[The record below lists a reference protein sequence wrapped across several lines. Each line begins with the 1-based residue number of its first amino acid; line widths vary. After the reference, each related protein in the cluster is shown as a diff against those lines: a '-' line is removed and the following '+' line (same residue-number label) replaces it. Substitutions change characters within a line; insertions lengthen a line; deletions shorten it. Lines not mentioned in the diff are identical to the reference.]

1 MSRIVL
7 AVLLMSALPL
17 AAQQGTGTISGIV
30 TDAQDAV
37 VVGAQV
43 EVVHLETGA
52 TFRATSNEDGFYT
65 APGMAVGR
73 YEVRATMQG
82 FKKAVRS
89 GITLQVN
96 QNANVNIALQVGQV
110 VESVEVTADAALV
123 DTSGA
128 TLGQVVENRR
138 VQELPLNGRSALALT
153 LMTAGVIS
161 NSGATQS
168 GFGDRGI
175 GLSSISINGGP
186 NSMNAQMLDGNNNT
200 LVYIGEAGVP
210 PAVDAVEE
218 FKVQSGTMSA
228 EYGFTAGGSINLVT
242 KSGTN
247 QFHGTA
253 YEFLRNDKL
262 DARNTYAAR
271 KLPLRYNQ
279 YGGSLGGPLIK
290 NRTFGFFNWE
300 QYLLRK
306 STPRISSVPISTW
319 RDGNLSNY
327 YNANGAIIPIYDPAT
342 LRPNPGGSGQVR
354 DHFPGNIVPRNRFDP
369 IAVKTLNFW
378 PAPNATPTN
387 AFTQSNNFVDS
398 AISRVDWTQIHTK
411 VDHRFN
417 DANSMFVR
425 YTHAEH
431 NPSGNSIFLDPT
443 VGQDRVDD
451 QTNRN
456 AVVSDT
462 HVFSSSL
469 INNLRVGISRQSFI
483 FQAINADKNWPSR
496 LGFPPIVPD
505 DQMPDMD
512 FGFGTIGGQA
522 NGTRA
527 SLSWDIQDMVTKIAG
542 NHTLKAG
549 FNLRMMQGGNK
560 QGSGLSGVY
569 RFGGLTQNPQ
579 ATAGTGADIAG
590 FLLGT
595 VNSVYIDSILGNM
608 FESNSYSFFVQDDW
622 KINRRLTLNFGFR
635 YDYQPKA
642 PERHDGIINFD
653 PNGSDPK
660 SGLKGTTVFA
670 GKDGQPREWMGAD
683 KNDFGPRFGFA
694 YDIFG
699 SGKTVLR
706 GGYGIFYPQIA
717 YRDFFGNTQLF
728 STTRTTYAAPGPG
741 LPIVQLSAG
750 LPYAPLKSPGSSAGP
765 GALLGQD
772 VSLTEYDPTT
782 PLTQQ
787 WNFSIQHQIKSWMVD
802 ATYAGNKGNHF
813 IANAYNLNQVHPDV
827 RFALKQSL
835 NDAVPNPYAGKV
847 PGGLGAATISRE
859 RSLMAYPYYG
869 SVNVFNPRNGNY
881 ISHQLQLNVRRNF
894 ASGFLLH
901 FAYTKGK
908 LISDSL
914 QTPVNWNLEAGNDI
928 GYQDG
933 LYNRKENKS
942 IDPNDIA
949 QRAVVSLVY
958 ELPFGAGK
966 QFNPAN
972 SVLRQVV
979 GGWQISTIGQVQS
992 GQPLRIRGAS
1002 NFMANRPNSTGRS
1015 ARIDNPTA
1023 QSWFDT
1029 TAFINPPDF
1038 TFGNV
1043 GRTLPD
1049 VRAPGT
1055 INWDLS
1061 AIKNTRI
1068 TERINLQF
1076 RAEAFNFLNSVNLNA
1091 PNTTFSPGPGG
1102 RNVSATFGTITG
1114 ARDARSIQLGM
1125 KVNF

>member
-1 MSRIVL
+1 MLKLALAIVL
-7 AVLLMSALPL
+7 TALMPL
-17 AAQQGTGTISGIV
+17 AAQQSTGTISGTV

-43 EVVHLETGA
+43 EVAHLDTGSV
-52 TFRATSNEDGFYT
+52 FRTTSNEQGNYI

-73 YEVRATMQG
+73 YEVRVTMSG

-89 GITLQVN
+89 GIVLQVN
-96 QNANVNIALQVGQV
+96 QNAMVNVTLQVGQL
-110 VESVEVTADAALV
+110 VESVEVTAQASLV
-123 DTSGA
+123 DTGSA

-161 NSGATQS
+161 NSGSTQS

-200 LVYIGEAGVP
+200 LVYIGDAGVP

-228 EYGFTAGGSINLVT
+228 EYGFTAGGSVNLVT

-247 QFHGTA
+247 NWHGTA
-253 YEFLRNDKL
+253 YEFLRNDKF
-262 DARNTYAAR
+262 DARNTYASK

-279 YGGSLGGPLIK
+279 FGGSLGGPIIK
-290 NRTFGFFNWE
+290 NRTFGFFNFE
-300 QYLLRK
+300 EYLLRK
-306 STPRISSVPISTW
+306 STPRISTVPISTW
-319 RDGNLSNY
+319 RSGDFSNY
-327 YNANGAIIPIYDPAT
+327 YNAAGALIPIYDPAT
-342 LRPNPGGSGQVR
+342 LRPNPSGSGQVR
-354 DHFPGNIVPRNRFDP
+354 DRFPGNLIPSSRFDP
-369 IAVKTLNFW
+369 IAMKMLQFW
-378 PAPNATPTN
+378 PAPNAAPTN
-387 AFTQSNNFVDS
+387 AYTQSNNFVDS
-398 AISRVDWTQIHTK
+398 GLEKVDWNQMHAK

-417 DANSMFVR
+417 DANSLFVR

-431 NPSGNSIFLDPT
+431 NPSGNSIYTDPT

-462 HVFSSSL
+462 HVFSPTL
-469 INNLRVGISRQSFI
+469 INNLRVGISRQSFV
-483 FQAINADKNWPSR
+483 FQAINAGKDWPSR
-496 LGFPPIVPD
+496 LGMPAIVPD
-505 DQMPDMD
+505 YQMPDVN
-512 FGFGTIGGQA
+512 FGFGSIGGQA

-549 FNLRMMQGGNK
+549 FNLRMMQGGNM
-560 QGSGLSGVY
+560 QGSGMSGVF

-579 ATAGTGADIAG
+579 ATAGTGSDMAG

-595 VNSVYIDSILGNM
+595 VSSVYIDSILGNM
-608 FESNSYSFFVQDDW
+608 FEGNSYSFFVNDDW
-622 KINRRLTLNFGFR
+622 KVSRKLTLNLGLR

-642 PERHDGIINFD
+642 TERHDGIINFD
-653 PNGSDPK
+653 PEGIDPK
-660 SGLKGTTVFA
+660 TGLKGTVVFA
-670 GKDGQPREWMGAD
+670 GVDGQPREWMGAD

-694 YDIFG
+694 YDVFG
-699 SGKTVLR
+699 SGTTVIR
-706 GGYGIFYPQIA
+706 GGYGIFYPQVA

-728 STTRTTYAAPGPG
+728 STTNTSYSAPGPG
-741 LPIVQLSAG
+741 QPIVLLKNG
-750 LPYAPLKSPGSSAGP
+750 FPYAPLKSPGATAGP
-765 GALLGQD
+765 GALLGLG
-772 VSLTEYDPTT
+772 VTLTEHDPTT

-787 WNFSIQHQIKSWMVD
+787 WNFAIQHQFKDWMVD

-813 IANAYNLNQVHPDV
+813 IASGYNLNQINPDV
-827 RFALKQSL
+827 RFQLKQAL

-859 RSLMAYPYYG
+859 RSLMKYPYYS
-869 SVNVFNPRNGNY
+869 SVNVGSPRNGNY
-881 ISHQLQLNVRRNF
+881 ISHQLQVNVRRSFSN
-894 ASGFLLH
+894 GFLVT

-914 QTPVNWNLEAGNDI
+914 NTPVNWNLEQNDI

-933 LYNRKENKS
+933 LYNRKVNKS
-942 IDPNDIA
+942 LDPLDIA
-949 QRAVVSLVY
+949 QRGVVSVMY
-958 ELPFGAGK
+958 ELPFGPGK
-966 QFNPAN
+966 WYNPSNAA
-972 SVLRQVV
+972 LKRIV
-979 GGWQISTIGQVQS
+979 GGWQIASIGQMQT
-992 GQPLRIRGAS
+992 GQPLMIRGAS
-1002 NFMANRPNSTGRS
+1002 NQMANRPNSTGQS
-1015 ARIDNPTA
+1015 AKIDNPSA
-1023 QSWFDT
+1023 QRWFDT
-1029 TAFINPPDF
+1029 TVFVNPPDF

-1055 INWDLS
+1055 FNWDFS
-1061 AIKNTRI
+1061 AIKNTGI
-1068 TERINLQF
+1068 TERVSVQF
-1076 RAEAFNFLNSVNLNA
+1076 RAEAFNFLNSVNLRP
-1091 PNTTFSPGPGG
+1091 PNQSFSPGPDGKN
-1102 RNVSATFGTITG
+1102 RSATFGTITS
-1114 ARDARSIQLGM
+1114 ARDARSIQFGM
-1125 KVNF
+1125 KLIF